1 MPVRR
6 PRYAPRDRY
15 RTRPSAREVPALH
28 DLAATALDRPLVD
41 LPAARR
47 RERARTRCL
56 PSLVP
61 LVLVVLG
68 RSLTLGSV
76 VGATLACL

>member
-1 MPVRR
+1 MPARR

-41 LPAARR
+41 LPAPRR
-47 RERARTRCL
+47 RERARCV

-68 RSLTLGSV
+68 RSLALGSA